1 MPTAVEDGVA
11 SYGRERAVYLG
22 TSTAVK
28 PPRILLYSLLVR
40 VLLLRTALR
49 DDEAK
54 GPACGRS
61 PRQRAKAQ
69 EEREG

>member
-1 MPTAVEDGVA
+1 MA

-49 DDEAK
+49 NEAK
-54 GPACGRS
+54 RPACGRS